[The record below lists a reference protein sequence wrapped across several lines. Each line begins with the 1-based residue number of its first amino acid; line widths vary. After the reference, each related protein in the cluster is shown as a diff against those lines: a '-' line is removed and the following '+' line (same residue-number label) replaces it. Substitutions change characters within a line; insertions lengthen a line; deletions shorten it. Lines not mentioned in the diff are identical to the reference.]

1 VSGGGRQSP
10 ARPELGWSGP
20 NDWAGAE
27 KNKGKM
33 NQEGLGLEM
42 FFTPTLN
49 GKNFLLWN
57 LFRIS
62 FMGLLFKSNWFK
74 HFQTNFEPDSKENKI
89 K

>member
-1 VSGGGRQSP
+1 VSGGGRQSL

-49 GKNFLLWN
+49 GKNF
-57 LFRIS
+57 FAVEFIS
-62 FMGLLFKSNWFK
+62 
-74 HFQTNFEPDSKENKI
+74 NFIHGFVIQI
-89 K
+89 KLI